1 MFTAFCTCIP
11 RSNLCFSRSR
21 FAWSWSISWRSSDN
35 NNVLISSVCH
45 IVSPTPC
52 TILRY
57 YELKLPRLA
66 RLAISSSTPLD
77 NSIVSEMAFFS
88 FGSVNSST
96 ANVCSMKSTR
106 SVARSTMSLLSA
118 SCDLRIYQRV
128 KLWHVHLLR
137 DHIPRVHHWYT
148 TRKPLQRGESILRWV
163 KAVSMLTGG
172 PYLPECITKFHDS
185 TEDLFWCPKTRNSA
199 FPLTRELYELIYDLV
214 RDQTDEIK

>member
-21 FAWSWSISWRSSDN
+21 FAWSWLISWRSSDN

-45 IVSPTPC
+45 IVSSMPHT
-52 TILRY
+52 TLRH

-77 NSIVSEMAFFS
+77 NSFVSEIASFS
-88 FGSVNSST
+88 FVSVNSST

-118 SCDLRIYQRV
+118 SCDFRIYQRV
-128 KLWHVHLLR
+128 KSRYMRLLGN
-137 DHIPRVHHWYT
+137 HIPWVHHWYT
-148 TRKPLQRGESILRWV
+148 IKKPL
-163 KAVSMLTGG
+163 
-172 PYLPECITKFHDS
+172 
-185 TEDLFWCPKTRNSA
+185 
-199 FPLTRELYELIYDLV
+199 
-214 RDQTDEIK
+214 

>member
-1 MFTAFCTCIP
+1 MFTAFCIWMP
-11 RSNLCFSRSR
+11 RSNFCFSRLR
-21 FAWSWSISWRSSDN
+21 FAWSWLISWRSSDN

-45 IVSPTPC
+45 IVSSMPHT
-52 TILRY
+52 TLRH

-128 KLWHVHLLR
+128 KLWHVRLLR
-137 DHIPRVHHWYT
+137 DHIPQVHHWYT
-148 TRKPLQRGESILRWV
+148 TREPLQRDGSIW
-163 KAVSMLTGG
+163 G
-172 PYLPECITKFHDS
+172 
-185 TEDLFWCPKTRNSA
+185 
-199 FPLTRELYELIYDLV
+199 
-214 RDQTDEIK
+214 